1 MEIADFFVLNKS
13 DRPGADSAIMALKTI
28 LMLRDHDEKSWLPN
42 IIKSIASENSGT
54 KEIADEIDR
63 HHQFLDQNGLL
74 KTKREANY
82 KVRIKEIVEHL
93 LKNELW
99 KDDRAG
105 NLEASL
111 AKVVEGETSPYQI
124 AESLF
129 NDFKLTIKKQ
139 VFMIE
144 SSLENSF
151 LIEFDEN
158 QLAIKNTIRAFAEEK
173 IKPCVMEF
181 DESQKFPMELMKQL
195 GDLGFLGILVP
206 EKFGGSELGYVEY
219 ALIVEEL
226 ARIDPSIALSVA
238 AHNGLCTNHI
248 NVFANDE
255 QKNKYLPDLASGRKI
270 GAWGL
275 TEPGSGSDAAAM
287 QTTAVKDG
295 EFYILNGTKAFI
307 THGGVGETVVVLAV
321 TDKSKNKKGISAF
334 IVEKGTEGFSTGKK
348 ENKLGMRSSETT
360 QLIFENCHVPANNLM
375 GNEGEGFT
383 QAMRILEGGRISI
396 AALSVGLAQGCL
408 EASLAYSKER
418 KQFGKSISEFQAI
431 QFKLADL
438 ATEIEAARLM
448 TFKAARMKDQNK
460 NILDIAAKAKLF
472 ASEVATRAA
481 NEAVQIFGGYG
492 FTKDYPVEKF
502 YRDVK
507 LLTIGEG
514 TSEVQRIVIARTL
527 LQDQKNRWNADH
539 YDYL

>member
-1 MEIADFFVLNKS
+1 
-13 DRPGADSAIMALKTI
+13 
-28 LMLRDHDEKSWLPN
+28 
-42 IIKSIASENSGT
+42 
-54 KEIADEIDR
+54 
-63 HHQFLDQNGLL
+63 
-74 KTKREANY
+74 
-82 KVRIKEIVEHL
+82 
-93 LKNELW
+93 
-99 KDDRAG
+99 
-105 NLEASL
+105 
-111 AKVVEGETSPYQI
+111 
-124 AESLF
+124 
-129 NDFKLTIKKQ
+129 
-139 VFMIE
+139 MIE

-158 QLAIKNTIRAFAEEK
+158 QLAIKNTIREFAEEK

-206 EKFGGSELGYVEY
+206 ENFGGSELGYVEY

-248 NVFANDE
+248 NVFANYE

-307 THGGVGETVVVLAV
+307 THGGVGETAVVLAV

-360 QLIFENCHVPANNLM
+360 QLIFENCHVPANNLI

-408 EASLAYSKER
+408 ENSLAYSKER
-418 KQFGKSISEFQAI
+418 KQFDKTISEFQAI
-431 QFKLADL
+431 QFKFADL
-438 ATEIEAARLM
+438 ATDIEAARLM

-460 NILDIAAKAKLF
+460 SILDIAAKAKLF

-514 TSEVQRIVIARTL
+514 TSEVQRIVIARSL
-527 LQDQKNRWNADH
+527 LQD
-539 YDYL
+539 